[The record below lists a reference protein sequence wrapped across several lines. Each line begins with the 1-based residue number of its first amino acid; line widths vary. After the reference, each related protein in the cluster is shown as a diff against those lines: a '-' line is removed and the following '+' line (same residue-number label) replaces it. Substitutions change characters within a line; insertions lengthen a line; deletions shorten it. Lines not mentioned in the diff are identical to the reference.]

1 MLHAITGGYEAR
13 HPSPY
18 QMSRPDGLPHYVLL
32 IIRSGGEFQL
42 GEASYSARPGDA
54 LVIAPGTSYYYG
66 NPQGDY
72 VDDWLHFSI
81 EDCPL
86 KEQLDHLANVPFP
99 IGNTELYT
107 FCIRQLLWEHSYG
120 HPDYAGENTDCLFQL
135 LFNHLFAAWQ
145 TRNNKETALP
155 YYNEL
160 QLVRLDAANHFSQRH
175 SIGEISRRLGISE
188 SYFQYLYKKHF
199 GISFHRDLIRMR
211 IDHARYTL
219 LTSSLPIDQVAELC
233 GYSNEVHF
241 YRQFKKITGVTP
253 SEFRNGEKMT
263 SKQWKAEMQSL

>member
-1 MLHAITGGYEAR
+1 MFNAITGGYEAR

-32 IIRSGGEFQL
+32 IIRSRGEFQL
-42 GEASYSARPGDA
+42 DEVPYTALPGYA

-72 VDDWLHFSI
+72 VDDWLHFSV
-81 EDCPL
+81 ESCPL
-86 KEQLDHLANVPFP
+86 KQQLDQLTNVPFP
-99 IGNTELYT
+99 IGNIELYT
-107 FCIRQLLWEHSYG
+107 FCIRQILWERSYG
-120 HPDYAGENTDCLFQL
+120 HPGYSGENMDSLFQL
-135 LFNHLFAAWQ
+135 LFNHLFAAWEN
-145 TRNNKETALP
+145 RNNKEMTLP

-160 QLVRLDAANHFSQRH
+160 QLVRLEVMNHFSAHH
-175 SIGEISRRLGISE
+175 SIRQLSRRLGISE
-188 SYFQYLYKKHF
+188 SYFQCLYKRHF
-199 GISFHRDLIRMR
+199 GISFHHDLIRMR

-241 YRQFKKITGVTP
+241 YRQFKKTTGVTP
-253 SEFRNGEKMT
+253 AKFRRDAG
-263 SKQWKAEMQSL
+263 L